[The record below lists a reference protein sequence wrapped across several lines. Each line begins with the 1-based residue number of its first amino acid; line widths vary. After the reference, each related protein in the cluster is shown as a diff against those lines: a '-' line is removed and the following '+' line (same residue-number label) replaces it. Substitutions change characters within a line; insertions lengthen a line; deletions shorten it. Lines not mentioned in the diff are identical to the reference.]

1 MALEH
6 AILTALS
13 EQPGSGYELARRFD
27 KSLGYFWSA
36 THQQIYRALAKMHA
50 DGWLTGATIEQ
61 DGRPDKKT
69 YEVSAV
75 GRGELRRWIA
85 EATDMTPIRSDLAV
99 KIRAA
104 RAADDPILLDDIARH
119 RQQHVNRL
127 DLYLSIEKH
136 DFGDGQPL
144 DDERLHQFLVLRGG
158 IAAERA
164 SIGWL
169 DEVVEA
175 LQRSRAHGRVAVA
188 AGASA

>member
-1 MALEH
+1 MTLMALEH

-13 EQPGSGYELARRFD
+13 EEPGSGYELARRFD
-27 KSLGYFWSA
+27 KSIGYFWSA
-36 THQQIYRALAKMHA
+36 THQQIYRALSKMHT
-50 DGWLTGATIEQ
+50 DGWLHAATVEQ
-61 DGRPDKKT
+61 DGRPDKKD
-69 YEVSAV
+69 YSVSDT

-85 EATDMTPIRSDLAV
+85 EPTDMTPIRSDLAV

-104 RAADDPILLDDIARH
+104 RAADDPVLIDDIAQH

-175 LQRSRAHGRVAVA
+175 LQRSRMHAKVPVTA
-188 AGASA
+188 